1 MRGNKRKGESPKGY
15 GTGTSSLLF
24 SRLDKAHR
32 FVRDEVAGDVAIV
45 VVVEMVHPHLDLAGD
60 EPEGEQKKVAD
71 KSPEWTQDEC
81 YWEEELDEGFD
92 NTLTHDRGCRS
103 PDDEFSCQTR
113 VFRQDSRAIYGRVST
128 CAVSKLERAK
138 GFEPSTLTLA
148 T

>member
-1 MRGNKRKGESPKGY
+1 MGESPRGY
-15 GTGTSSLLF
+15 GIGTSSLLF

-71 KSPEWTQDEC
+71 KSPEWTQDKY

-92 NTLTHDRGCRS
+92 NTLTHDRGYRS
-103 PDDEFSCQTR
+103 PDDEFSCQAR
-113 VFRQDSRAIYGRVST
+113 VFRQDSRAIRPGLHLCS
-128 CAVSKLERAK
+128 E
-138 GFEPSTLTLA
+138 
-148 T
+148 